1 MRNERERLLDILE
14 AIERIEKYAILGQQ
28 AFEQSELIQTWILHH
43 LQIIGEAARTLPN
56 DLKQQ
61 HPEIPWPKISGMR
74 NILVHHYFEI
84 DEAIVWAVIERDLP
98 DIKSAVT
105 TILPTMPDTPNSRA
119 MPDAS

>member
-105 TILPTMPDTPNSRA
+105 TWTMLD
-119 MPDAS
+119 

>member
-1 MRNERERLLDILE
+1 VRNERERLLDILE
-14 AIERIEKYAILGQQ
+14 AIERIEKYV
-28 AFEQSELIQTWILHH
+28 
-43 LQIIGEAARTLPN
+43 
-56 DLKQQ
+56 
-61 HPEIPWPKISGMR
+61 ISGMR

>member
-1 MRNERERLLDILE
+1 MRNERERLLDIPE

>member
-14 AIERIEKYAILGQQ
+14 AIERIEKYV
-28 AFEQSELIQTWILHH
+28 
-43 LQIIGEAARTLPN
+43 
-56 DLKQQ
+56 
-61 HPEIPWPKISGMR
+61 ISGMR